1 MKAEDNNRMEALAY
15 IIADLKA
22 ENMMM
27 TERVHQL
34 TDDYNDVARQLRGK
48 EKHEPNT
55 EGYTLGELTEAL
67 DKCEALKK
75 GQQDAEAA
83 MRSASDG
90 ARRSPDPCDDYKH
103 QKNELFRQIQ
113 RYEQSDFMEIGVVCS
128 YQSFAP
134 EDSPVKVGST
144 KCVTCRHFLKMDKSF
159 CVLCACR
166 YDYMN
171 AGETQG
177 HKNAT
182 D

>member
-55 EGYTLGELTEAL
+55 EGYTLGELTEAM

-75 GQQDAEAA
+75 DNKMLKQQCVQTTG
-83 MRSASDG
+83 RTS
-90 ARRSPDPCDDYKH
+90 RR
-103 QKNELFRQIQ
+103 R
-113 RYEQSDFMEIGVVCS
+113 
-128 YQSFAP
+128 
-134 EDSPVKVGST
+134 
-144 KCVTCRHFLKMDKSF
+144 CVTLMQPSPTSNCKAIPR
-159 CVLCACR
+159 
-166 YDYMN
+166 
-171 AGETQG
+171 T
-177 HKNAT
+177 
-182 D
+182 